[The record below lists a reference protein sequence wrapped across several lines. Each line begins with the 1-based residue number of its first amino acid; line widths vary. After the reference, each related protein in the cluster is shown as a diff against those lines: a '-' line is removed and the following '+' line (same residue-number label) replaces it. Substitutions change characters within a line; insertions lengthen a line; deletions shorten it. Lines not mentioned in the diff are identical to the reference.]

1 MKDAKPYRYQVYERY
16 AQLVKEQGVRWVML
30 HGAEYYPER
39 IGRDLDCL
47 CETAADAQKALA
59 CFKQAAQELPETKW
73 VCFPHPIWG
82 HRCVAISS
90 LYEMAELHILPGLTS
105 GPVSHRVQYDT
116 VDWSATFPVE
126 PRAFYLKAVVM
137 PILGNSIKAE
147 RAFPLYGEE
156 NLPPCIRHAFATLK
170 EKGSITTAERFNIYR
185 HHCESI
191 PGMIHG
197 LLHSLKNKVWRY
209 AAHTVPVFYV
219 EALQYPPTE
228 QAALE
233 QALQEVF
240 IKFKDCTD
248 LPLRQIRLLQS
259 QQYFLY
265 TRRREHV
272 SDAIDT
278 EGRTGQ
284 ALCDFVADRFAAY
297 ADYEV

>member
-1 MKDAKPYRYQVYERY
+1 MNEAKPYRYLVYERY

-47 CETAADAQKALA
+47 CETKADREKALA

-90 LYEMAELHILPGLTS
+90 HYEMAELHILPGLTS
-105 GPVSHRVQYDT
+105 GPISHRVQYDT

-156 NLPPCIRHAFATLK
+156 KLPPCIRQAFSTLK
-170 EKGSITTAERFNIYR
+170 EKGRITTKERISIYR

-191 PGMIHG
+191 SGIIHG
-197 LLHSLKNKVWRY
+197 LLHSLKNKIWRY

-219 EALQYPPTE
+219 ETAQYTPGE

-240 IKFKDCTD
+240 IKFKDCTGM
-248 LPLRQIRLLQS
+248 PLRQVRLLQS

-265 TRRREHV
+265 TRRRGQV
-272 SDAIDT
+272 RDAIDT
-278 EGRTGQ
+278 EGRTG
-284 ALCDFVADRFAAY
+284 AELCEFVAECFAAY
-297 ADYEV
+297 AHHEV

>member
-1 MKDAKPYRYQVYERY
+1 MNEAKPYRYQVYERY

-47 CETAADAQKALA
+47 CETEKDRKKALA

-90 LYEMAELHILPGLTS
+90 HYEMAELHILPGLTS

-116 VDWSATFPVE
+116 VDWSATFPME
-126 PRAFYLKAVVM
+126 PRAFYIKAVVM

-156 NLPPCIRHAFATLK
+156 NLPPCIRQAFSTLK
-170 EKGSITTAERFNIYR
+170 AKGSITTAERLHIYLR
-185 HHCESI
+185 HCESI
-191 PGMIHG
+191 PGMAHG
-197 LLHSLKNKVWRY
+197 LLHSLKNKIWRY

-219 EALQYPPTE
+219 ETALQTPAE
-228 QAALE
+228 QAFLE
-233 QALQEVF
+233 QTLQEVF
-240 IKFKDCTD
+240 IKFKDCTHM
-248 LPLRQIRLLQS
+248 PLRQVRLLQS

-265 TRRREHV
+265 TRRRGHV
-272 SDAIDT
+272 CDAIDT
-278 EGRTGQ
+278 EGRNG
-284 ALCDFVADRFAAY
+284 AELCDFVAERFAAY